1 VPKGPQEQRVLTP
14 EGLQTTAQRRF
25 LKQKFLEWVRKGYAA
40 MSKRIGKSLVVNG
53 VTLVTEASWNAEL
66 DAKHE
71 RLVEWLKDQGLAG
84 VLIRRNENV
93 AWVTGGA
100 VELRVLTPAETGVAS
115 LLVTATGKR
124 YYITTEN
131 EAPRL
136 HDEEFG
142 ALDFEPVLFPWWAD
156 DTVAA
161 ATKLAGGPL
170 GSDMPGAGLTPVN
183 LYPLRAAL
191 CESEIARY
199 RWLGAETAAATV
211 EALHEVEPGLSEFDM
226 EAITAAGLL
235 RRGILPSVA
244 LYAVDERIF
253 SYKHA
258 VPRGRRLKQYGM
270 LNLCSR
276 KWGLAISITRFI
288 HFGALPQELAER
300 FNSAAHVNAALLNAS
315 RAGTTSSELFKV
327 AQAAYSAE
335 GFPGEERFHHQGGPT
350 GYGEREWVATPQG
363 TEVVVDNQAFA
374 WNPSIRGGKVE
385 DTVILHDGV
394 IENLTSTPELPVLA
408 EAAVE
413 GSSYAAAGVLVK

>member
-1 VPKGPQEQRVLTP
+1 
-14 EGLQTTAQRRF
+14 
-25 LKQKFLEWVRKGYAA
+25 
-40 MSKRIGKSLVVNG
+40 MSKRIGKSLVVSG
-53 VTLVTEASWNAEL
+53 ATLVTEAAWNAEL
-66 DAKHE
+66 DAKHDK
-71 RLVEWLKDQGLAG
+71 LVEWLKAQGLAG

-100 VELRVLTPAETGVAS
+100 VELRVLTPGETGVAS
-115 LLVTATGKR
+115 LLVTAAGKR
-124 YYITTEN
+124 YYFTTEN

-156 DTVAA
+156 DTVSAA
-161 ATKLAGGPL
+161 AKLAGGPL
-170 GSDMPGAGLTPVN
+170 GSDMPGAGSTPVN

-191 CESEIARY
+191 SESEIARH

-211 EALHEVEPGLSEFDM
+211 EALNEVEPGLSEYDL

-253 SYKHA
+253 NYKHA
-258 VPRGRRLKQYGM
+258 VPRGKRLKHYGM

-288 HFGALPQELAER
+288 HFGALPAELESR
-300 FNSAAHVNAALLNAS
+300 FNSAAHVNAALLNAT
-315 RAGTTSSELFKV
+315 RVGATSAELFKI
-327 AQAAYSAE
+327 AQAAYAAR
-335 GFPGEERFHHQGGPT
+335 GFPGEERFHHQGGAT
-350 GYGEREWVATPQG
+350 GYGEREWVATPTG

-385 DTVILHDGV
+385 DTVILCNGV
-394 IENLTSTPELPVLA
+394 IENLTATPEVPVLTDA
-408 EAAVE
+408 IVN
-413 GSSYAAAGVLVK
+413 GSAYAAAGVLVK